1 MSEKRGEPMEQSKPN
16 SGRGRPRKT
25 KIETPGADENIRQ
38 PTIQEQV
45 TQIVTSTAPAPHSEA
60 MAEQVA
66 VEAEKGNVVNTH
78 HAAKPKIGDKWAG
91 MVLTKHGWAAIDSEE

>member
-1 MSEKRGEPMEQSKPN
+1 MEQSKPN
-16 SGRGRPRKT
+16 GGRGRPRRT
-25 KIETPGADENIRQ
+25 KIETPGADENTSQ

-45 TQIVTSTAPAPHSEA
+45 SEIVASTTPAPHSET

-66 VEAEKGNVVNTH
+66 VEAEKGNVINMY

-91 MVLTKHGWAAIDSEE
+91 MVLNKHGWAAIDSEE

>member
-1 MSEKRGEPMEQSKPN
+1 MEQTKPN
-16 SGRGRPRKT
+16 SGRGRPRKA
-25 KIETPGADENIRQ
+25 KIETPGADENNSL

-45 TQIVTSTAPAPHSEA
+45 NQIAASTAPAPHSEA

-78 HAAKPKIGDKWAG
+78 HASKPKIGDKWAG
-91 MVLTKHGWAAIDSEE
+91 MVLTKHGWASDEIH

>member
-1 MSEKRGEPMEQSKPN
+1 MEQSKPK
-16 SGRGRPRKT
+16 SGPGRPRKT
-25 KIETPGADENIRQ
+25 KIETPGADENNSQ

-45 TQIVTSTAPAPHSEA
+45 SQIVTSTAPAPHSEA
-60 MAEQVA
+60 MAGQVA
-66 VEAEKGNVVNTH
+66 AEAEKGNVVNTH